1 MRAQLW
7 FITAVLAGFGM
18 QSSAL
23 SAPQQLYGKSIIV
36 GWQEERLQAADMETQ
51 PRPVTVNGGMQI
63 YVSDQGRPFSRM
75 TMGGYNQR
83 GKFRSG
89 NSDAVDSAG
98 VRPGGQSF
106 ARNVSFS
113 GQTMSVLQP
122 RGAGGAMRL
131 VVNFDSSFQSCN
143 ARVTVGK
150 GSGVEVM
157 KTTSLSTGR
166 KVLISSAK
174 ASGESC
180 RIQARNVF
188 AN

>member
-1 MRAQLW
+1 MRAQLL
-7 FITAVLAGFGM
+7 FITAAIAGLGGM

-23 SAPQQLYGKSIIV
+23 SAPQQLYGKSIII
-36 GWQEERLQAADMETQ
+36 GWQEERLQTADTETQ
-51 PRPVTVNGGMQI
+51 PRPVTVIGGMQI

-75 TMGGYNQR
+75 TMGGYTRR

-122 RGAGGAMRL
+122 R
-131 VVNFDSSFQSCN
+131 
-143 ARVTVGK
+143 
-150 GSGVEVM
+150 
-157 KTTSLSTGR
+157 
-166 KVLISSAK
+166 
-174 ASGESC
+174 
-180 RIQARNVF
+180 
-188 AN
+188 